1 MYICVTSF
9 IVNTL
14 VWARLRSVINRDLIS
29 PPRQRRDTTPS
40 GWKTERHP
48 VICIKKFSSLLSCW
62 VWHFFFFF
70 SLRRCDWDCFQNC
83 CYSARKS
90 NDKRAT
96 VFSIHGLT
104 CPYCFFFLF
113 GLGGKYHKD
122 KKCFNV
128 RTPGQLGS
136 AAEWKQTRQYSVW
149 VDLLVTFIRPDDLS
163 AVGSTSPFFFLRLE

>member
-104 CPYCFFFLF
+104 CPYCFFFYLALVANITKIRNASTW
-113 GLGGKYHKD
+113 GRPVSSVQPQSENKLD
-122 KKCFNV
+122 NI
-128 RTPGQLGS
+128 QS
-136 AAEWKQTRQYSVW
+136 EWISW
-149 VDLLVTFIRPDDLS
+149 
-163 AVGSTSPFFFLRLE
+163 LRLYDRMI